1 MTKDNKF
8 AAIIAERQKDEVKEE
23 PAPKKVSSNSK
34 KKKRIAKRGHP
45 DYSPVTVYI
54 PTDIYTL
61 AQFEMAKKGRK
72 REMSELFAE
81 LLEAW
86 LKKQK

>member
-8 AAIIAERQKDEVKEE
+8 AAIIAERQKDEVEE
-23 PAPKKVSSNSK
+23 APAPKKVSGK
-34 KKKRIAKRGHP
+34 KKKKVSKRGNP

-54 PTDIYTL
+54 PTEIYSL
-61 AQFEMAKKGRK
+61 AQIEMMKKGRK